1 MLVGSALPEATAAT
15 GTMGICSPVLRH
27 RCRGSYVCVTVPF
40 REDLWVR
47 EGKILN
53 PEKLFFDEKGSA
65 DIQLDCKDS
74 IIAPGFIDVQ
84 IHGTRGWRVPGVSIT
99 DLQTLPMNKCFSAAQ
114 GRCESPN

>member
-1 MLVGSALPEATAAT
+1 M
-15 GTMGICSPVLRH
+15 CD
-27 RCRGSYVCVTVPF
+27 CPF

-84 IHGTRGWRVPGVSIT
+84 INGTVKSCAYGRVGVLCLPIT
-99 DLQTLPMNKCFSAAQ
+99 DLQTLLCP
-114 GRCESPN
+114 

>member
-1 MLVGSALPEATAAT
+1 M
-15 GTMGICSPVLRH
+15 
-27 RCRGSYVCVTVPF
+27 
-40 REDLWVR
+40 R

-84 IHGTRGWRVPGVSIT
+84 INGIAKPHTLAAGWGVPGLSIT
-99 DLQTLPMNKCFSAAQ
+99 DLQSCCVHTAHYQVHFSCS
-114 GRCESPN
+114 REM

>member
-1 MLVGSALPEATAAT
+1 MS
-15 GTMGICSPVLRH
+15 
-27 RCRGSYVCVTVPF
+27 F

-84 IHGTRGWRVPGVSIT
+84 INGTVEPWALTRAWGGPTFVHPRLSNPVLWV
-99 DLQTLPMNKCFSAAQ
+99 LPATKCVSAAR
-114 GRCESPN
+114 GRCKPWN

>member
-1 MLVGSALPEATAAT
+1 M
-15 GTMGICSPVLRH
+15 
-27 RCRGSYVCVTVPF
+27 
-40 REDLWVR
+40 R

-84 IHGTRGWRVPGVSIT
+84 INGTVKPCELAGGWGVPGLSIP
-99 DLQTLPMNKCFSAAQ
+99 DLQTLLCAYCP
-114 GRCESPN
+114 

>member
-1 MLVGSALPEATAAT
+1 MLGAELFWPPLSIMHLGLRLQGCRDGPSVVQNHCQRMIIVWALSAL
-15 GTMGICSPVLRH
+15 
-27 RCRGSYVCVTVPF
+27 GSDYCMHGFIF

-53 PEKLFFDEKGSA
+53 PEKLFFDEKGFA

-84 IHGTRGWRVPGVSIT
+84 INGK
-99 DLQTLPMNKCFSAAQ
+99 TL
-114 GRCESPN
+114 